1 MASPSSCGMQG
12 GVEILFIE
20 IVFSGDHLSDQ
31 EDCPFLLHGTS
42 KITLLL
48 CAGVGQVYIG
58 ASCLE
63 TVTRD

>member
-1 MASPSSCGMQG
+1 MQG

-31 EDCPFLLHGTS
+31 EDCPFLLHGTP

-48 CAGVGQVYIG
+48 CAAVGQAYIG